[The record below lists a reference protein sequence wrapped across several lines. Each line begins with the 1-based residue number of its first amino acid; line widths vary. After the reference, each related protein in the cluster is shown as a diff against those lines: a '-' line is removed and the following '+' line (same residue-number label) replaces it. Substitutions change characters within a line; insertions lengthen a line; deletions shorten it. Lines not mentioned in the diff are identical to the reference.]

1 MILIL
6 FCCILVKS
14 IQTERGVIIEINA
27 TQVIKLFCFC
37 SIVIFNFRIHSNCGI
52 LMEVSWRIDQI
63 CRFEYELLTIII
75 IAAAAVGEALAI
87 QYLGYI
93 NEFLT

>member
-1 MILIL
+1 
-6 FCCILVKS
+6 
-14 IQTERGVIIEINA
+14 
-27 TQVIKLFCFC
+27 
-37 SIVIFNFRIHSNCGI
+37 
-52 LMEVSWRIDQI
+52 MEVSWRIDQI

-75 IAAAAVGEALAI
+75 IAAAAIGEALAI